1 MYATQRALDL
11 GERVKIKVLKFGG
24 TSVATPE
31 ARELA
36 IQKVLV
42 ARQQGFCPVAVV
54 SAIGRKGAPYATDT
68 LAGLLTSVDQSV
80 RPSPR
85 ELDLMMGVGEILSA
99 VIFAHSLRVAG
110 AEATALTGGQ
120 AGIYTDGN
128 FGNARVTDIDP
139 QNILSEIAAGSIP
152 VVCGFQGI
160 AEPDSETKC
169 DGVLTTLGR
178 GGSDTTAAAVGAALG
193 AVSVEIYTDVDGV
206 KTADPDFVPEAP
218 TLRHVVYDEVAEIA
232 HLGARV
238 LHPRAAE
245 IAMKNNIPL
254 WVKSTF
260 SDAIG
265 TEVVSAIQPRRCSGV
280 THTAKLAY
288 LQFDL
293 TDQPVEAAAQIRQA
307 VYASLASNDLS
318 LYMLDMSPS
327 GIGFGIPVSEYPLVK
342 DLFDGLVLSIEG
354 TDAFLMLQVGRKA
367 SKEVEAQAEV
377 LGRTRKVARVV
388 ADITQYCTMV
398 SVIGRRLVAEPG
410 MCLLA
415 LRALHDE
422 NIRVIQ
428 TGQSDLSL
436 SFLVPDVDTK
446 RAVRALHARFE
457 IGAEEA

>member
-1 MYATQRALDL
+1 M
-11 GERVKIKVLKFGG
+11 IKVLKFGG

-36 IQKVLV
+36 VQKLLA
-42 ARQQGFCPVAVV
+42 ARQQGFQPVAVV
-54 SAIGRKGAPYATDT
+54 SAIGRRGMPYATDT
-68 LAGLLTSVDQSV
+68 LASLLHEMGPSV
-80 RPSPR
+80 RPAPR
-85 ELDLMMGVGEILSA
+85 ELDLMMGVGEMLSA
-99 VIFAHSLRVAG
+99 VIFAHALRISG
-110 AEATALTGGQ
+110 ADATALTGGQ

-128 FGNARVTDIDP
+128 FGNARITHIDP
-139 QNILSEIAAGSIP
+139 RNVLAEIERGAIP
-152 VVCGFQGI
+152 VICGFQGI
-160 AEPDSETKC
+160 TEPNVANGP

-178 GGSDTTAAAVGAALG
+178 GGSDTTAAAIGVALG
-193 AVSVEIYTDVDGV
+193 AVAVEIYTDVDGV
-206 KTADPDFVPEAP
+206 KTADPDFVPNAP
-218 TLRHVVYDEVAEIA
+218 TLRQVVYDEVAEIA

-265 TEVVSAIQPRRCSGV
+265 TEVVSTIQPRRCSGV

-293 TDQPVEAAAQIRQA
+293 TRLRPNIADQIRLA
-307 VYASLASNDLS
+307 VYESLADNDLG

-342 DLFDGLVLSIEG
+342 DLFDGLVLSF
-354 TDAFLMLQVGRKA
+354 DDNDSFLMLQVGKKA
-367 SKEVEAQAEV
+367 SKEVETQAQV
-377 LGRTRKVARVV
+377 LSRVRTVERVV
-388 ADITQYCTMV
+388 ADIAQYCTMV
-398 SVIGRRLVAEPG
+398 SLIGRRLVEEPG

-415 LRALHDE
+415 LRSLQDE

-436 SFLVPDVDTK
+436 SFLIPDVDTR
-446 RAVRALHARFE
+446 RAVSILHERFE
-457 IGAEEA
+457 VGGLG